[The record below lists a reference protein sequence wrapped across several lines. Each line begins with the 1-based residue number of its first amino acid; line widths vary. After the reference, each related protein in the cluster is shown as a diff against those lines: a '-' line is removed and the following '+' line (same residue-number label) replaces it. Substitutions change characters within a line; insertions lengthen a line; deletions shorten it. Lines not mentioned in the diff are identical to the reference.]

1 MSQVDSST
9 SKATNSFTRVDA
21 AHVKADAQDEAID
34 ELLSEAGDGP
44 VAEQVLAHAGQ
55 LATHLRTR
63 QRDLDRRESQLN
75 ARAAELEN
83 DLRAS
88 RMWFHERE
96 QESAQRELELQQHV
110 NELEERA
117 TAIAATE
124 VSADLDSESLQ
135 RDQVRANALDKAEE
149 QLNKQFAKLKLQSDL
164 IAAEREELRAQKREH
179 ECEVVQRD
187 KNHKAAFAKKKRQ
200 LDQREKFLDQREAT
214 LDGLQSDVGR
224 LHRDSLE
231 MRLIAEQLWSQLAG
245 KLTPAELTKSI
256 SDSRSKLAEHFQVE
270 QDRVAQQR
278 QELTDLAVK
287 LENRQLQLTRQR
299 RELEEWAQRRD
310 QEIEEQAARLV
321 AREQELDRQEQNHL
335 ETESKWDDERRRYER
350 QIRDLSKLVSRPQ
363 RIFAR

>member
-9 SKATNSFTRVDA
+9 LKATNSFTRVDA

-34 ELLSEAGDGP
+34 ELLSEAGGGP

-256 SDSRSKLAEHFQVE
+256 SDSRSKLAE
-270 QDRVAQQR
+270 
-278 QELTDLAVK
+278 
-287 LENRQLQLTRQR
+287 
-299 RELEEWAQRRD
+299 
-310 QEIEEQAARLV
+310 
-321 AREQELDRQEQNHL
+321 
-335 ETESKWDDERRRYER
+335 
-350 QIRDLSKLVSRPQ
+350 
-363 RIFAR
+363 